1 MISYQFVWLCSKSKA
16 NVFCWRVDKYDKLD
30 RLTRQIKLLLL
41 QQLLS
46 ALAFTRIHL
55 LKEIPQQKRWTAVVD
70 SLSLTDLYDCIRTCF
85 GCLKVEEC

>member
-46 ALAFTRIHL
+46 ALAFTGIHL

-70 SLSLTDLYDCIRTCF
+70 SRSLTDLYNCIRTCF